1 MKQYN
6 FIEQIFPTRK
16 GSNPK
21 LKPKKSK
28 GAMMDC
34 FYQLNSPIKGAMPF
48 NIKLSKTPQ
57 LSSHSGKKVMSCL
70 ENRSVE
76 LQDGERS
83 AP

>member
-1 MKQYN
+1 
-6 FIEQIFPTRK
+6 
-16 GSNPK
+16 
-21 LKPKKSK
+21 
-28 GAMMDC
+28 MDC